1 MSERS
6 YGSTRNCAGC
16 RFWSEMLAKADG
28 GGPVKAMCL
37 ADGGP
42 LSGKYVSARQSCNS
56 WKSGH
61 HGAVDDPPNFGE
73 ETRAAYAAEEAAF
86 RAAESEAANG

>member
-1 MSERS
+1 MRT
-6 YGSTRNCAGC
+6 YGASKNCGGC
-16 RFWSEMLAKADG
+16 RYWSEMLAMCDG

-42 LSGKYVSARQSCNS
+42 LSGKYVTAQRSCTA

-61 HGAVDDPPNFGE
+61 YGAVDDPPNYGAE
-73 ETRAAYAAEEAAF
+73 VRPLYEAEERGAVA
-86 RAAESEAANG
+86 RGAK